1 MMKSSNLKVNR
12 TRSIAKKWMR
22 RSGNTKNR
30 PEEKLAANLIE
41 IGLPVWAHVIPQRK
55 LTLNDPDGPDIEF
68 NVDIAVRLEHL
79 KTVVELHGPYHDE
92 KKYVRRDRIRRLL
105 LEHNGWN
112 TLVIH
117 HSKAPILFK
126 ESKKWKLEELPK
138 VYREIIDQI
147 GEKLPLSKE
156 IPDGIFES
164 VLRKTI
170 VE

>member
-1 MMKSSNLKVNR
+1 
-12 TRSIAKKWMR
+12 MR
-22 RSGNTKNR
+22 ENGRTKNR
-30 PEEKLAANLIE
+30 PEEKLAVNLIE
-41 IGLPVWAHVIPQRK
+41 VGLPAYAHVIPQKK

-68 NVDIAVRLEHL
+68 NVDIAVRLGHL
-79 KTVVELHGPYHDE
+79 KTVIELHGPYHDE

-126 ESKKWKLEELPK
+126 ESKKWKLEELSK
-138 VYREIIDQI
+138 VYGEIIDQI

-156 IPDGIFES
+156 IPDGTFEF
-164 VLRKTI
+164 VLRKTQLNESDQ
-170 VE
+170 VS

>member
-1 MMKSSNLKVNR
+1 
-12 TRSIAKKWMR
+12 MR
-22 RSGNTKNR
+22 QNSRTKNR
-30 PEEKLAANLIE
+30 PEEKLATNLIE
-41 IGLPVWAHVIPQRK
+41 AGLPVWAHVIPQRK
-55 LTLNDPDGPDIEF
+55 LTLHDPDGPDIEL
-68 NVDIAVRLEHL
+68 NVDITVRLEQL
-79 KTVVELHGPYHDE
+79 RIVVELHGPYHDE

-112 TLVIH
+112 MLVIH

-147 GEKLPLSKE
+147 GEQLPLSKE

-164 VLRKTI
+164 CYVRQS
-170 VE
+170 